1 MIRKDQS
8 LGQDQSQRGG
18 AETRR
23 NLLHEDLSEQVIG
36 AAIEV
41 HRLLGPGL
49 LESVYGECLC
59 RELSLRGLSFERQVS
74 LPVEYKGAKLDC
86 GYRIDLVVNELIVL
100 ELKCVER
107 ILKVHEAQLFTYLR
121 LSGKPVG
128 LIFNFY
134 CDVLTRGGMV
144 RKVLEQTKILRVSAS
159 PR

>member
-1 MIRKDQS
+1 MIIQGKDT
-8 LGQDQSQRGG
+8 SQRGD

-23 NLLHEDLSEQVIG
+23 KLIHDDLTEKVIG
-36 AAIEV
+36 AAVEV

-49 LESVYGECLC
+49 LESVYEECLC
-59 RELSLRGLSFERQVS
+59 RELHLRGLTFERQVS

-86 GYRIDLVVNELIVL
+86 GYRIDLVVNGLIVL

-107 ILKVHEAQLFTYLR
+107 ILKVHEAQLLTYLR

-128 LIFNFY
+128 FIFNFY
-134 CDVLTRGGMV
+134 SDVLTRGGMV
-144 RKVLEQTKILRVSAS
+144 RKVLEQSKSLRASAS

>member
-1 MIRKDQS
+1 MNAHQGD
-8 LGQDQSQRGG
+8 DSQRGG

-23 NLLHEDLSEQVIG
+23 NLLHEELSEKVIG

-49 LESVYGECLC
+49 LESVYEECLC
-59 RELSLRGLSFERQVS
+59 RELSLRNLSFERQVS
-74 LPVEYKGAKLDC
+74 LPVEYKGAKMDC
-86 GYRIDLVVNELIVL
+86 GYRMDLVVNGLLVL

-107 ILKVHEAQLFTYLR
+107 ILKVHEAQLLTYLR
-121 LSGKPVG
+121 LSSYPVG
-128 LIFNFY
+128 FIFNFY

-144 RKVLEQTKILRVSAS
+144 RKVLEQPKVLRASAS